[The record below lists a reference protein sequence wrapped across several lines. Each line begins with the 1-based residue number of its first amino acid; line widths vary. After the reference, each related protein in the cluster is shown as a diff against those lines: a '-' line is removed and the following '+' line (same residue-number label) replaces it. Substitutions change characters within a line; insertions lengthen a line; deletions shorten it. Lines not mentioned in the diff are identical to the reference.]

1 MSETR
6 HNLPV
11 PLNFPQQP
19 MLIEHAVD
27 GEVIPQRPRDGYINA
42 TILCQQTRK
51 RFNDYYRLGQTQDYL
66 NELRLETGIP
76 VSNLVQIIRGRG
88 DKLQQ
93 GAWVHPQVAINL
105 GQWLS
110 PAFAVQVTKWVIDWA
125 QGKTNPYMPVH
136 VQRFLKNRNKIP
148 HTHFSMLN
156 EIYLNLFAPLEEQG
170 VIPPDKIMP
179 DISTGRMFSD
189 FLRSKG
195 IEPTLFDTYEHEF
208 ADDSRMPVKARLY
221 PIEHLPDFRRYFNET
236 WLPERAETYFAE
248 RFPKAL
254 PYLPRI
260 SELPAAEPRNNQK
273 KPRGRPPEIVWPEPI
288 DASPEDIARAVLQ
301 VPHKKEWRFMKEAKT
316 QPKQQLKEAE

>member
-1 MSETR
+1 MSETPN
-6 HNLPV
+6 NLPV
-11 PLNFPQQP
+11 PLNFEQQP

-27 GEVIPQRPRDGYINA
+27 GGVIPQRPRDGYINA
-42 TILCQQTRK
+42 TILCQQTGK

-93 GAWVHPQVAINL
+93 GTWVHPQVAINL

-110 PAFAVQVTKWVIDWA
+110 PRFAVKVGQWITDWMS
-125 QGKTNPYMPVH
+125 GRVNPYMPVH
-136 VQRFLKNRNKIP
+136 VQRFLKNRFKIP

-156 EIYLNLFAPLEEQG
+156 EIYLNLLAVLEDYG

-179 DISTGRMFSD
+179 DISTGLMFSE

-195 IEPTLFDTYEHEF
+195 IEPKLFPTYQHEF
-208 ADDSRMPVKARLY
+208 IDSLRPTVEARLY
-221 PIEHLPDFRRYFNET
+221 PIEYLPDFRMYFNEV
-236 WLPERAETYFAE
+236 WLPQKAQGYFQK

-254 PYLPRI
+254 PFLPQI
-260 SELPAAEPRNNQK
+260 GQLP
-273 KPRGRPPEIVWPEPI
+273 
-288 DASPEDIARAVLQ
+288 SP
-301 VPHKKEWRFMKEAKT
+301 
-316 QPKQQLKEAE
+316 